1 MTRSQWH
8 ISEADGALTLSRR
21 LPAQFDVAVQTVIS
35 NGAGLRKARIAHQL
49 RQDMWRALQN
59 LRGFSPVVR
68 VATNGSDLEITA
80 GGTING
86 RFPKAT
92 TEARLAALLDDPNL
106 RARWARYAASHQASH
121 PAASHQ
127 KEKTT

>member
-21 LPAQFDVAVQTVIS
+21 LPAQFDVAVQT
-35 NGAGLRKARIAHQL
+35 GAQGCIAHQL

-80 GGTING
+80 GGTVAG

-106 RARWARYAASHQASH
+106 RARWARYAASH